1 MRDVYKSLRAGLA
14 VLSAAACFA
23 AFPGSADAAQEAA
36 VIQEMQE
43 VQAAPVSQAA
53 SIPRRFRRPR
63 RLSWVPERLPG
74 PPPTV

>member
-36 VIQEMQE
+36 IVQEMQE
-43 VQAAPVSQAA
+43 VQAAPEIGRAHV
-53 SIPRRFRRPR
+53 
-63 RLSWVPERLPG
+63 
-74 PPPTV
+74 